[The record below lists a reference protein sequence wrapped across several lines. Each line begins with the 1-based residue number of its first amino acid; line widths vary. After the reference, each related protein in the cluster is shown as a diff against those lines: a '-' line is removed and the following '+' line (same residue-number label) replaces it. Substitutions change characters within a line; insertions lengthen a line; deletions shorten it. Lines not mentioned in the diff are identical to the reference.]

1 MARSPLRR
9 GLSTVSHRLRKD
21 TALTWVHIAPQ
32 SRSFLHCRRS
42 LQPSSTAARQCSR
55 LGTILSWE
63 RSESCLHRLGTFAL
77 LHHRRRPD
85 NPPPRSN
92 TRLSTARRRWHR
104 KQQCHSRAHRLC
116 IAKGT
121 ARLHTTRS
129 ARTRRAASPC
139 SGISARQSRSCSPT
153 AWRSSDCPSRS
164 GSRCPSLHSPEDI
177 AQTPGCRTCH
187 LRKCTIAPSVRCRGS
202 RPSGWRRPP
211 SIAHRSPACLC
222 HHRVTP
228 SR

>member
-1 MARSPLRR
+1 MARSRLRR
-9 GLSTVSHRLRKD
+9 GLCTASHRLRKG

-42 LQPSSTAARQCSR
+42 LQPSSTSARHCSKP
-55 LGTILSWE
+55 GTIQSWE
-63 RSESCLHRLGTFAL
+63 RNESCLHRLGTFAL

-85 NPPPRSN
+85 SLPPRSN
-92 TRLSTARRRWHR
+92 TRLSTARHRSHR
-104 KQQCHSRAHRLC
+104 KQQCHSRAHRPC
-116 IAKGT
+116 SATDT

-129 ARTRRAASPC
+129 AHTRRGSSPC

-153 AWRSSDCPSRS
+153 SWRSSDCPSRS

-177 AQTPGCRTCH
+177 AQTRGCRTCP
-187 LRKCTIAPSVRCRGS
+187 LRKCTISPRACCRGS
-202 RPSGWRRPP
+202 RPSGRRKPP
-211 SIAHRSPACLC
+211 SIAHRGPACLC